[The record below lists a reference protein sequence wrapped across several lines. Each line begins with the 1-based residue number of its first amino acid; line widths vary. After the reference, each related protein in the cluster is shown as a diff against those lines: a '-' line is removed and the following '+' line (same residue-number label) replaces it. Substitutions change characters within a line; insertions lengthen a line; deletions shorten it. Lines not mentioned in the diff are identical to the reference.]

1 MSPEGAKITRRRA
14 IALRKFCDKLL
25 QKYLPSNMPY
35 EFVISLDKHITDRM
49 WDRCIH
55 PRKVSRLLT
64 HLVKYHLCEVL
75 WYAEAKPAIRL
86 AIMDEDDNYL
96 MIGAT
101 THKYDKPDG
110 TTKYVLRLR
119 SVYYERNRTRLI
131 EQHVIRIND
140 NELYPFK
147 TVCQSDDDLSESE

>member
-1 MSPEGAKITRRRA
+1 MSPEGVKLCRRRA

-25 QKYLPSNMPY
+25 AKYLPANMPY
-35 EFVISLDKHITDRM
+35 EFVISLDKHITERM

-55 PRKVSRLLT
+55 PDKVSRLLT

-75 WYAEAKPAIRL
+75 WYAEANPAPRL
-86 AIMDEDDNYL
+86 AIMDEDDDYL

-101 THKYDKPDG
+101 THKYELPVG

-119 SVYYERNRTRLI
+119 SIYHERNRNRLI
-131 EQHVIRIND
+131 DQHYIRIND
-140 NELYPFK
+140 NELYSYK
-147 TVCQSDDDLSESE
+147 TVQQSDDDLSE